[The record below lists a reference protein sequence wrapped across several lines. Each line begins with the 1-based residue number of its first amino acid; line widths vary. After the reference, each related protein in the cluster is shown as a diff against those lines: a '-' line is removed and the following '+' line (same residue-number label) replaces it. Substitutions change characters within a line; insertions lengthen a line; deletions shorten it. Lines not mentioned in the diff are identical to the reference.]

1 MADYS
6 GSVWATVTVTVPV
19 SARSEAIAARSARSA
34 SIATLESALITTIRS
49 FAQIGDRANRSHT
62 FFVPKESECVSFAV
76 QTLSRGLTC
85 IPKCSPLSN
94 Q

>member
-19 SARSEAIAARSARSA
+19 SARSEAIAASSARSA

-49 FAQIGDRANRSHT
+49 FVHEIGDRAHGSHT
-62 FFVPKESECVSFAV
+62 FFVPKES
-76 QTLSRGLTC
+76 
-85 IPKCSPLSN
+85 
-94 Q
+94 